1 MAHADAADSCRPH
14 KRFFR
19 QKNIRLRDLC
29 AFAWDFFTAC
39 NILENTNLTNCTN
52 QSTRKSMLCRLWF
65 LLIAYKLH
73 ESMRE
78 DNANVETSYYGVSWM
93 IENIIRE
100 HEFHAEEQGD
110 FCEFCGFC
118 VQKYLTQ
125 TTQTGADFTPHGER
139 RSTSP
144 FCVFC
149 GVCVR
154 HFYYL

>member
-1 MAHADAADSCRPH
+1 M
-14 KRFFR
+14 KRATHYNVFYPPYFD
-19 QKNIRLRDLC
+19 ILRLQRATFL
-29 AFAWDFFTAC
+29 FFT
-39 NILENTNLTNCTN
+39 
-52 QSTRKSMLCRLWF
+52 
-65 LLIAYKLH
+65 
-73 ESMRE
+73 
-78 DNANVETSYYGVSWM
+78 VVSG
-93 IENIIRE
+93 
-100 HEFHAEEQGD
+100 HAERQGD

-154 HFYYL
+154 HFTACNILENTNLTNCTNHHADRDLLIAYKLHESMRGDNANVETSYYGVS